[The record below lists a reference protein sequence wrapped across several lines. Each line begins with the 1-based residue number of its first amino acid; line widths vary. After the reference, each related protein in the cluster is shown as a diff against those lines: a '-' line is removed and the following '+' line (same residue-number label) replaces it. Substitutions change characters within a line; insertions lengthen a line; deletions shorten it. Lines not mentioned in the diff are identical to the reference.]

1 LKQSDNQYKTA
12 VLIAEQLSILQFRQ
26 DDQLGNAAYYDCFT
40 TRVEVARQAGVCYYS
55 PDLLEDKTTQ
65 LKMGGYDTLS
75 DTDKKKVIDSV
86 EQEYLAYLFLNNSN
100 AKMHSQLKKDVA
112 NDYSKGN
119 IDAYPNDIYK
129 ALTLMN
135 EYKSLKLDTPVIPA
149 QGTAFVTNSQGDK
162 KKGKGKTK
170 TKYLNGTEWNALS
183 PEAQSKIIEARK
195 KGKDDD
201 EDEKSVASNKSSKT
215 IKSLS
220 KTMKSLE
227 KDNQRLKKSVSA
239 LQKCDEDEDS
249 SLSSVEGSSHFQD
262 AMEMLEEHH
271 PKLVL
276 ALKSSKFT
284 NLDLRNVLLLDNQ
297 STFDLCCNKMF
308 AFKIIKAENA
318 LSMTSNGGGLKIT
331 EKCKLPGY
339 KYLVWYSKKAIT
351 NIICL
356 KNLIKCY

>member
-1 LKQSDNQYKTA
+1 
-12 VLIAEQLSILQFRQ
+12 
-26 DDQLGNAAYYDCFT
+26 
-40 TRVEVARQAGVCYYS
+40 
-55 PDLLEDKTTQ
+55 
-65 LKMGGYDTLS
+65 
-75 DTDKKKVIDSV
+75 
-86 EQEYLAYLFLNNSN
+86 
-100 AKMHSQLKKDVA
+100 
-112 NDYSKGN
+112 
-119 IDAYPNDIYK
+119 
-129 ALTLMN
+129 MN
-135 EYKSLKLDTPVIPA
+135 EYKPLKLDTPVVPV
-149 QGTAFVTNSQGDK
+149 QGTAFVTKDQGGK

-170 TKYLNGTEWNALS
+170 YFKDTEWNALS
-183 PEAQSKIIEARK
+183 PEVQSKIIEARK
-195 KGKDDD
+195 KGKDDE

-227 KDNQRLKKSVSA
+227 KDNRRLKKSVSA

-271 PKLVL
+271 PKVVL
-276 ALKSSKFT
+276 ALKSRKFT

-297 STFDLCCNKMF
+297 LTFDLCCNKMF
-308 AFKIIKAENA
+308 ASKIIKVENA
-318 LSMTSNGGGLKIT
+318 LSMTSNAGGLKIT
-331 EKCKLPGY
+331 KKCKIPGY